1 MVKLVKS
8 QKKNSKPPTGGT
20 AERHDQLREAL
31 LRAVERTVAAEGYQA
46 LRARSLAHEV
56 GCAVG
61 AIYNVFPDLDALV
74 LAAKARALDALD
86 GELANAVRR
95 VDETAGA
102 DTTGEAIALR
112 KLLTLAETYLAFATD
127 RLQIWRMLFEY
138 RIAPTAEVPA
148 WYQARLAD
156 LFAHLDA
163 PLRAIVPDLPMEKRA
178 SLGRA
183 LFFAV
188 HGVIALG
195 LEDKLD
201 KTSRA
206 AIAGQAA
213 TLVRAC
219 VAGLRSREQREI
231 ISL

>member
-1 MVKLVKS
+1 MENR
-8 QKKNSKPPTGGT
+8 KKKVQSSAGGT
-20 AERHDQLREAL
+20 AERHAELRAAL
-31 LRAVERTVAAEGYQA
+31 LRAVERTVEAEGYQA
-46 LRARSLAHEV
+46 LRARSLANEV

-86 GELANAVRR
+86 AELADAIAR
-95 VDETAGA
+95 DDAA
-102 DTTGEAIALR
+102 DAAADGVALR
-112 KLLTLAETYLAFATD
+112 KLLALAETYLTFATE
-127 RLQIWRMLFEY
+127 RLPIWRMLFEY

-163 PLRAIVPDLPMEKRA
+163 PLRAIVPDLPAKKRA

-183 LFFAV
+183 LFSAV

-195 LEDKLD
+195 LEEKLD
-201 KTSRA
+201 RTSRA
-206 AIAGQAA
+206 TIAAQAA
-213 TLVRAC
+213 TIVRAC
-219 VAGLRSREQREI
+219 VAGLMVRERRGEI
-231 ISL
+231 VSL